1 MIWQA
6 TILRGDST
14 PSTVISPRFDRYA
27 ESGYEG
33 TSMASPHVAGIAA
46 LIISQGVTSPAAVE
60 TLIRKTARF
69 LGDSHPGTPGRNHE
83 YGYGLIQPRPALLG
97 FGLAK

>member
-1 MIWQA
+1 
-6 TILRGDST
+6 
-14 PSTVISPRFDRYA
+14 
-27 ESGYEG
+27 
-33 TSMASPHVAGIAA
+33 MASPHVAGIAA

-60 TLIRKTARF
+60 ALIRKTARF

-83 YGYGLIQPRPALLG
+83 YGYGLIQPRTALLG